1 MSEKVIRFV
10 KNPTRFEKND
20 TVFEEEMRGGT
31 KESKVVLPDLH
42 GIWI

>member
-10 KNPTRFEKND
+10 KIRHGLKKND
-20 TVFEEEMRGGT
+20 TVFEEELRGGT